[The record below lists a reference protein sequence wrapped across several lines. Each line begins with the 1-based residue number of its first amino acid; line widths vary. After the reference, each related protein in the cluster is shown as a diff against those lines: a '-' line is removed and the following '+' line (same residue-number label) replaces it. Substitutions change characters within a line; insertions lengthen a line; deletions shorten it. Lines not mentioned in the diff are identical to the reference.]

1 MGFLIAIRFL
11 FLVILVDLMELFSL
25 FVALHVADGKRVIF
39 LCSHPTNS
47 RAHILTILD
56 Q

>member
-11 FLVILVDLMELFSL
+11 FLVIFVEFIELFSL
-25 FVALHVADGKRVIF
+25 FVALLVADGKKAIF

-47 RAHILTILD
+47 REYILTIHD